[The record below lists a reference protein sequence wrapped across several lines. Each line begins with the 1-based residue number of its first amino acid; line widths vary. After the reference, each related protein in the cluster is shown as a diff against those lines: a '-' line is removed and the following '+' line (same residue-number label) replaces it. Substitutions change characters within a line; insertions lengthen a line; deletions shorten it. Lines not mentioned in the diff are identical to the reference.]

1 MKSTEDITNILNT
14 LSYITVLPKDEQDIE
29 LRRITQNIR
38 NINTINKDQRYSGN
52 YRKLLNKIAYLSEL
66 NGLS

>member
-29 LRRITQNIR
+29 LRRITQSIK
-38 NINTINKDQRYSGN
+38 NINTINKNQR
-52 YRKLLNKIAYLSEL
+52 
-66 NGLS
+66 

>member
-29 LRRITQNIR
+29 LHRITQNIE

-52 YRKLLNKIAYLSEL
+52 SRKLLNKIAYLSEL

>member
-1 MKSTEDITNILNT
+1 MRSTEDITNILNT

-29 LRRITQNIR
+29 LRRITQNIK
-38 NINTINKDQRYSGN
+38 NINTINKNQRYSGN
-52 YRKLLNKIAYLSEL
+52 YRKLLKKIVYLSEL